1 MIWTAQHE
9 EILLREI
16 LTYESFNHKSGTVQR
31 GESWKLI
38 VESLNSLDEPKYTVT
53 HRSVREK
60 YTVMEKKLYKTY
72 KFGRKGFWDS
82 PR

>member
-9 EILLREI
+9 KILLREI
-16 LTYESFNHKSGTVQR
+16 LTYEPFNHKSGTVQR

-38 VESLNSLDEPKYTVT
+38 AESLNSLDEAKYTIT

-60 YTVMEKKLYKTY
+60 YTVMEKKNIKNVQV
-72 KFGRKGFWDS
+72 RKKRLLG
-82 PR
+82 